1 MKGAYWLLQIT
12 TVLSICALQLD
23 AHSISGNAGVESAT
37 MILTG
42 TKNLTVTAGS
52 AGNYFFFGLQAGNY
66 IVTPSLSGYA
76 FSPASQSVTIGSVGV
91 SSVNFSA
98 TAVNGAPSP
107 SHGATT
113 LTDLIASPPVLT
125 LTAAGATERP
135 TVQASYSNGAVANV
149 TNHAAYA
156 SNNTSVATVS
166 QGGVITAVSSGN
178 ATVIASYDGFST
190 SVGVVVNIPQGTY
203 TLSGSA
209 GVASATVVIS
219 QGAASASTTASG
231 SGAFSFAG
239 VPSGSYL
246 LTPSLAGY
254 TFSPS
259 TQSVTVTNA
268 NVSSV
273 NFAATASPHSVDLTW
288 GAGTIKDPSPGQVV
302 VGYNV
307 YRSSS
312 PAGPYTQLNAS
323 PNPGLTF
330 TDREVS
336 AGETLYYVC
345 STVDSLGNVS
355 GYSNQTTATIP

>member
-1 MKGAYWLLQIT
+1 MKRAYWLLQIT
-12 TVLSICALQLD
+12 TVLSICALQVD
-23 AHSISGNAGVESAT
+23 AHPIAGNAGVGSAT

-42 TKNLTVTAGS
+42 TRSLTVTADS

-66 IVTPSLSGYA
+66 TVAPSLGGYS
-76 FSPASQSVTIGSVGV
+76 FSPASQSVTIVSVGAR
-91 SSVNFSA
+91 SVNFSA
-98 TAVNGAPSP
+98 TAANPTP

-113 LTDLIASPPVLT
+113 LTDLIVSPPVLT
-125 LTAAGATERP
+125 LTAAGATSQP
-135 TVQASYSNGAVANV
+135 TIQASYSNGAVANV
-149 TNHAAYA
+149 TNQAAYA

-178 ATVIASYDGFST
+178 ATVIASYGGFSA
-190 SVGVVVNIPQGTY
+190 SVGVVVNIPKGAY
-203 TLSGSA
+203 SLSGSA

-219 QGAASASTTASG
+219 QGAASASTAASG

-239 VPSGSYL
+239 VPSGSYI

-268 NVSSV
+268 NVSGV

-288 GAGTIKDPSPGQVV
+288 GAGAIKEPSPGQVV

-307 YRSSS
+307 YRSLS
-312 PAGPYTQLNAS
+312 PAGPYTQLNSS